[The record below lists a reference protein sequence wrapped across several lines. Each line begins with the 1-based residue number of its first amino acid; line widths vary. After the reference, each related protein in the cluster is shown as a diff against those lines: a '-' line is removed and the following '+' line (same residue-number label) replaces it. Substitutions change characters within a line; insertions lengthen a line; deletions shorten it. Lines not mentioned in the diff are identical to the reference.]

1 MGDTEVFY
9 KNGFSAVIFSTV
21 MERSVVGN
29 IFRINEEKIEE
40 ELAKY
45 TKLVSSDLL
54 LLHLPGC
61 IFTAIRDK
69 SFIDFIVE
77 YSMKEFKLEES
88 FEAERMTGLLGNT
101 ETMDAQAESIYQKVM
116 ELFG

>member
-77 YSMKEFKLEES
+77 LRGGENDRTSGKY
-88 FEAERMTGLLGNT
+88 GNYGC
-101 ETMDAQAESIYQKVM
+101 AGRIYISKSDGAVW
-116 ELFG
+116 LTSHST